1 MQEVGGS
8 IPPSSTKLKEPPTG
22 GFFMPAIPS
31 APEHDSA
38 RMLDIPDATYWR
50 LTVSKISLSQRH
62 SKSDADVRE
71 MLDALAVKLS
81 DRFEMKAHWRSD
93 RELELKRS
101 GIQGVLQL
109 LEGEVKVDIQLGM
122 MMKPFKSRIRDELS
136 KAMAEKLA

>member
-1 MQEVGGS
+1 
-8 IPPSSTKLKEPPTG
+8 
-22 GFFMPAIPS
+22 
-31 APEHDSA
+31 
-38 RMLDIPDATYWR
+38 
-50 LTVSKISLSQRH
+50 
-62 SKSDADVRE
+62 